1 MPGKLPKVFQR
12 RKSSGNALEEVENLP
27 TQGTFRVFERP
38 QHGRNKSFDGTHV
51 VKNAGTVEERARPN
65 PKISYE
71 DDENGDLFPVTRP
84 NPADR

>member
-38 QHGRNKSFDGTHV
+38 QHGHNKSFDGGHV
-51 VKNAGTVEERARPN
+51 VKNPGAVEERAIPT
-65 PKISYE
+65 PKRSYE
-71 DDENGDLFPVTRP
+71 DDENRELFPVTRP
-84 NPADR
+84 NPAVR